1 MEITLEHAVP
11 ILERT
16 PRVLRELLKGL
27 PEPWLSATEGAE
39 TWNPFDIVGHLI
51 HGDRTDWVPRVE
63 HILAHGDALPFVPFD
78 RLAQFEES
86 RGQSLVQL
94 LDTFAEVRSGS
105 LTRLA
110 ALRLTAADLDRP
122 GLHPALGPVTL
133 GQLLATW
140 TVHDLD
146 HLYQVSRVMA
156 VQYRDAVGPWREYLR
171 IVRPG

>member
-1 MEITLEHAVP
+1 MEFTLEYAVP

-78 RLAQFEES
+78 LLCQF
-86 RGQSLVQL
+86 
-94 LDTFAEVRSGS
+94 
-105 LTRLA
+105 
-110 ALRLTAADLDRP
+110 
-122 GLHPALGPVTL
+122 
-133 GQLLATW
+133 
-140 TVHDLD
+140 
-146 HLYQVSRVMA
+146 
-156 VQYRDAVGPWREYLR
+156 
-171 IVRPG
+171 